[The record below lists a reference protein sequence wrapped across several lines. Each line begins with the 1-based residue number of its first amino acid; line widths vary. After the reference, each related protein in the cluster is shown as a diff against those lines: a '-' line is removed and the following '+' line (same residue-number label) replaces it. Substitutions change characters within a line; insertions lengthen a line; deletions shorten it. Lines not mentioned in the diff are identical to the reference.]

1 MTLSLITF
9 SDYSESSEHKMAQP
23 SCSFRENPQSN
34 KIIPRRPLP
43 HFPLVRSVV
52 RKINIGSEE
61 SDLSNNTFSKPNSS
75 LNLSSQTSQISN
87 KQKYTYKNGRK
98 ILISETNTSPK
109 NACFKRN
116 FNNRLIQ
123 FNTDS
128 DSESYYSDYSYSQY
142 YSDAQQNDEIQNNSN
157 DINSNNLPNLDSLND
172 NQNTISKSLNES
184 SNSIIND
191 LNPNKRYDNIIAD
204 SKSEIQAQNVIFD
217 KYIVERKKSKFSIM
231 GKSMKYVL
239 NRSEGSNLIP
249 YIEAIVSGSKASIIN
264 VNTQEIIGS
273 IKAKKSHSRFIIQKN
288 NSYNKMSMEII
299 YTSYNNVK
307 PRSSVIKLYDQVF
320 PHNENE
326 SKVNPNV
333 LYSRHPKRGTFGM
346 WSLDFGSR
354 KIISSI
360 KNSIIVDDNNNEY
373 VILGKVSENSLS
385 VEVAEGMDPICAL
398 GIAVSTYMNTKP

>member
-1 MTLSLITF
+1 M
-9 SDYSESSEHKMAQP
+9 
-23 SCSFRENPQSN
+23 
-34 KIIPRRPLP
+34 
-43 HFPLVRSVV
+43 
-52 RKINIGSEE
+52 
-61 SDLSNNTFSKPNSS
+61 
-75 LNLSSQTSQISN
+75 
-87 KQKYTYKNGRK
+87 
-98 ILISETNTSPK
+98 
-109 NACFKRN
+109 
-116 FNNRLIQ
+116 
-123 FNTDS
+123 
-128 DSESYYSDYSYSQY
+128 
-142 YSDAQQNDEIQNNSN
+142 
-157 DINSNNLPNLDSLND
+157 PNLDSIND

-191 LNPNKRYDNIIAD
+191 LNPNKKYDNIIAD

-249 YIEAIVSGSKASIIN
+249 CIEAIVSGSKASIIN
-264 VNTQEIIGS
+264 VNTQEIIRS